1 MVSLLSGL
9 TLSMSAWIGFGVV
22 PVPKVSVSHVFLS
35 VVAWAMVVAGRSVM
49 EVARAEGSNAA
60 MRMRDRAVML
70 TKAIVSRRWR
80 ILRAN

>member
-1 MVSLLSGL
+1 
-9 TLSMSAWIGFGVV
+9 
-22 PVPKVSVSHVFLS
+22 
-35 VVAWAMVVAGRSVM
+35 VAGRSVM

-60 MRMRDRAVML
+60 MRMRDRAGML